1 MTPGSQEG
9 SPRVEVVHAT
19 PEQEPI
25 VANLLELYAY
35 DFSEFHPM
43 QPGPDGRF
51 GYKGLSRYWLETD
64 RLPLLLKADGRLA
77 GVVLV
82 KRERGV
88 LGTETVWDVA
98 EFFVLRMFRRQG
110 VGKAAAHEI
119 WRRYPGKWQ
128 VRVMESNYSGYRFWE
143 HTIRDFVGDELR
155 MARFEKGGQPWNL
168 ITFQAVRAGER
179 RKAGPAGR

>member
-1 MTPGSQEG
+1 MTPGSQEA

-19 PEQEPI
+19 AEQEPI

-43 QPGPDGRF
+43 NPGPGWP
-51 GYKGLSRYWLETD
+51 L
-64 RLPLLLKADGRLA
+64 RLQGPFPLLVGNRPASFSGESRMGRLA

-98 EFFVLRMFRRQG
+98 EFFILRMFRRQG
-110 VGKAAAHEI
+110 MGKAVAHEI

-143 HTIRDFVGDELR
+143 HTIREFVGDDLR
-155 MARFEKGGQPWNL
+155 MARFEKGGQPWHL
-168 ITFQAVRAGER
+168 ITFQVER
-179 RKAGPAGR
+179 YR

>member
-1 MTPGSQEG
+1 MTPGSQET

-35 DFSEFHPM
+35 DFSEFHPLTL
-43 QPGPDGRF
+43 GADGRY

-64 RLPLLLKADGRLA
+64 RLPFLVKVGGRLA

-98 EFFVLRMFRRQG
+98 EFFILRMFRRQG
-110 VGKAAAHEI
+110 VGKAVAHEI
-119 WRRYPGKWQ
+119 WRRYPGTWQ
-128 VRVMESNYSGYRFWE
+128 VRVMESNYGGYRFWE
-143 HTIRDFVGDELR
+143 HTIRGFVGDEVR
-155 MARFEKGGQPWNL
+155 VARFEKRGQPWHLL
-168 ITFQAVRAGER
+168 IFQVMRSRQETPMR
-179 RKAGPAGR
+179 P

>member
-1 MTPGSQEG
+1 MTQGSQQE
-9 SPRVEVVHAT
+9 SPHVEVVHAT

-35 DFSEFHPM
+35 DFSEFHSM
-43 QPGPDGRF
+43 VPGPNGRF
-51 GYKGLSRYWLETD
+51 GYKGLSRYWSETD
-64 RLPLLLKADGRLA
+64 RLPFLLKVDGRLA

-128 VRVMESNYSGYRFWE
+128 VRVMESNYPGYRFWE
-143 HTIRDFVGDELR
+143 HTIRDFVGDDFHI
-155 MARFEKGGQPWNL
+155 ARFEKGDQPWHL
-168 ITFQAVRAGER
+168 LTFQVRR
-179 RKAGPAGR
+179 SR

>member
-1 MTPGSQEG
+1 
-9 SPRVEVVHAT
+9 
-19 PEQEPI
+19 

-43 QPGPDGRF
+43 LPGPDGRF
-51 GYKGLSRYWLETD
+51 GYKGLSRYWSETD
-64 RLPLLLKADGRLA
+64 RLPFLLKANGRLA

-98 EFFVLRMFRRQG
+98 EFFVLRMFRGQG

-119 WRRYPGKWQ
+119 WRRYPGRWQ
-128 VRVMESNYSGYRFWE
+128 VRVMESNYTGYRFWE
-143 HTIRDFVGDELR
+143 RTIADFAADNVR
-155 MARFEKGGQPWNL
+155 AARFEKGGQLWHL
-168 ITFQAVRAGER
+168 LTFQVRR
-179 RKAGPAGR
+179 P

>member
-1 MTPGSQEG
+1 MTPGSQEA
-9 SPRVEVVHAT
+9 SPSVEVVHAT

-43 QPGPDGRF
+43 LPGPDGRF
-51 GYKGLSRYWLETD
+51 GYKGLSRYWSETD
-64 RLPLLLKADGRLA
+64 RLPFLLKANGRLA
-77 GVVLV
+77 GVALV

-88 LGTETVWDVA
+88 LGTETVWDIA
-98 EFFVLRMFRRQG
+98 EFFILRMFRGQG

-128 VRVMESNYSGYRFWE
+128 VRIMESNYNGYRFWE
-143 HTIRDFVGDELR
+143 HTIAEFDPDNVRS
-155 MARFEKGGQPWNL
+155 ARFEKGGQLWHL
-168 ITFQAVRAGER
+168 MTFQVRR
-179 RKAGPAGR
+179 LR

>member
-1 MTPGSQEG
+1 MIPGSEET

-43 QPGPDGRF
+43 HPGPDGRF
-51 GYKGLSRYWLETD
+51 GYKGLSRYWSETD
-64 RLPLLLKADGRLA
+64 RLPFLVKVDGRLA

-98 EFFVLRMFRRQG
+98 EFFILRMFRRQG
-110 VGKAAAHEI
+110 VGKAVAHEI

-128 VRVMESNYSGYRFWE
+128 VRVMASNYAGYRFWE
-143 HTIRDFVGDELR
+143 HTIGEFVAEDLRRDS
-155 MARFEKGGQPWNL
+155 FEKGGQPWHL
-168 ITFQAVRAGER
+168 ITFQVKRPR
-179 RKAGPAGR
+179 

>member
-1 MTPGSQEG
+1 MTPASQEAP
-9 SPRVEVVHAT
+9 SRVEVVHAT
-19 PEQEPI
+19 ADQEPI

-35 DFSEFHPM
+35 DFSEFHPLH
-43 QPGPDGRF
+43 PGPDGRY

-64 RLPLLLKADGRLA
+64 RLPFLVKADGRLA

-98 EFFVLRMFRRQG
+98 EFFVMRMFRRQG
-110 VGKAAAHEI
+110 VGKTAAHEI

-128 VRVMESNYSGYRFWE
+128 VRVMELNYPGYRFWE
-143 HTIRDFVGDELR
+143 HTIREFVGDELR
-155 MARFEKGGQPWNL
+155 MAHFEKGGQPWHL
-168 ITFQAVRAGER
+168 ITFQAR
-179 RKAGPAGR
+179 RSL